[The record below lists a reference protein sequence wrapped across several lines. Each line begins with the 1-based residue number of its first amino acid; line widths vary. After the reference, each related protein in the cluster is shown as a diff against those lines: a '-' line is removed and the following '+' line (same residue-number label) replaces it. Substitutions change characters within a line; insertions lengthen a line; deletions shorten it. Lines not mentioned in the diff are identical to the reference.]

1 MHGKQEKAP
10 SFHGYIQIKISYIHI
25 KCVIWIDDINV
36 KYANDYSTC
45 KSK

>member
-1 MHGKQEKAP
+1 MHGKQEKAA

-25 KCVIWIDDINV
+25 KYVIIDDINV